1 MNVDTLIGQLRSI
14 NDPGDWNDDGVYD
27 AVGQALAYAAGWDGI
42 TLMRVLSYA
51 LTDANFHTEADAVER
66 MITDA
71 QGEDDSDQITT

>member
-1 MNVDTLIGQLRSI
+1 VNVDTLIGQLRSI

-51 LTDANFHTEADAVER
+51 LTDANFHQAAARVDQIV
-66 MITDA
+66 TDEI
-71 QGEDDSDQITT
+71 GEDDSDQITT